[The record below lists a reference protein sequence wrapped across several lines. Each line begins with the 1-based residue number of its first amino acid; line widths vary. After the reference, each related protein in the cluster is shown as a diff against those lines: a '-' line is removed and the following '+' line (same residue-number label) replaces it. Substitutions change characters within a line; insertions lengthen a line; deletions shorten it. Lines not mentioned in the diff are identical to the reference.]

1 MFTHLGNG
9 VGTAISV
16 WDHDIGGLFESESG
30 VALLD
35 LELELK
41 LWNNTQHISDI
52 IILVVYIRKTN
63 KYCLEIIQSNNK
75 LYKLQHDIIIIH
87 VYEL

>member
-1 MFTHLGNG
+1 MSTHLGKG

-41 LWNNTQHISDI
+41 LWNNGQHMSDTM
-52 IILVVYIRKTN
+52 ILVVNMRKTN
-63 KYCLEIIQSNNK
+63 EYC
-75 LYKLQHDIIIIH
+75 
-87 VYEL
+87 

>member
-1 MFTHLGNG
+1 MSTHLGNG

-41 LWNNTQHISDI
+41 LWNIGQHMLDT
-52 IILVVYIRKTN
+52 IILVVHIRKT
-63 KYCLEIIQSNNK
+63 KEYCSKITHSRYIT
-75 LYKLQHDIIIIH
+75 
-87 VYEL
+87 

>member
-1 MFTHLGNG
+1 MFTHFGSG
-9 VGTAISV
+9 VDTVMSV

-41 LWNNTQHISDI
+41 LWNNGQH
-52 IILVVYIRKTN
+52 KPN
-63 KYCLEIIQSNNK
+63 EIGQF
-75 LYKLQHDIIIIH
+75 
-87 VYEL
+87 EC

>member
-1 MFTHLGNG
+1 MHPTHFGNG
-9 VGTAISV
+9 VDPVMSV

-41 LWNNTQHISDI
+41 LWNNGQHILSHI
-52 IILVVYIRKTN
+52 IDTWYIVDQFE
-63 KYCLEIIQSNNK
+63 C
-75 LYKLQHDIIIIH
+75 
-87 VYEL
+87 

>member
-1 MFTHLGNG
+1 MKGQLPKNKNLSTHFGNG
-9 VGTAISV
+9 VVTVMSV

-41 LWNNTQHISDI
+41 LWNNGQHISH
-52 IILVVYIRKTN
+52 
-63 KYCLEIIQSNNK
+63 EINQF
-75 LYKLQHDIIIIH
+75 
-87 VYEL
+87 EC